1 MDALVTALS
10 KIDWA
15 DTAGVAGFILS
26 LFLAVSQIWKN
37 RLKISVD
44 ECIVINRKNTS
55 QHIFFF
61 LRLCN
66 KTSVPFSLTDILV
79 DDGTGRG
86 PVRRDTTVFTYNSPG
101 SGVGPDRKLPV
112 GSVVLSPAFPLRFEP
127 YGAEEM
133 LIQVC
138 RQQINM
144 QYLHPGDPEHSPRGH
159 LQSLFHRIRRRCMR
173 LPQPR
178 LVFRT
183 SRGQRAV
190 ALYVQSTQPWEWLE
204 KYAVQRGALE
214 EKLVFSRS

>member
-1 MDALVTALS
+1 MEALVAALS
-10 KIDWA
+10 GIDWA

-26 LFLAVSQIWKN
+26 LFLAISQIWKN
-37 RLKISVD
+37 RLKISID
-44 ECIVINRKNTS
+44 ECIVINRRDTT

-66 KTSVPFSLTDILV
+66 KTSAPFALTDILV
-79 DDGTGRG
+79 DDGTGQG

-101 SGVGPDRKLPV
+101 SGSGPDQKLPV
-112 GSVVLSPAFPLRFEP
+112 GPVVLSSAFPVRFEP

-138 RQQINM
+138 RQQINS
-144 QYLHPGDPEHSPRGH
+144 QYLRPGDPEHSPRGR
-159 LQSLFHRIRRRCMR
+159 LQSLFRRIYRKCMR

-190 ALYVQSTQPWEWLE
+190 ALYVHSTQPWEWLE
-204 KYAVQRGALE
+204 KYAVQKGALE
-214 EKLVFSRS
+214 EKLVFPKT